1 MSEYHQAFK
10 ATCDRLGLP
19 LNEGKRVVAATEGA
33 LQGGEIEGVEGV
45 VFKLATDKQV
55 QLIGLSV
62 ALLVGFKVREFELRH
77 WVGNAIFG
85 MSLRRPLMSLLEV
98 VFNDIVLAQAGPL
111 ALSAATRDEITAVLA
126 LIPLMSMNL
135 RTALTVTDASP
146 TGGGA
151 ATSQEFKQ

>member
-77 WVGNAIFG
+77 WVGNAMPF
-85 MSLRRPLMSLLEV
+85 
-98 VFNDIVLAQAGPL
+98 LA
-111 ALSAATRDEITAVLA
+111 
-126 LIPLMSMNL
+126 
-135 RTALTVTDASP
+135 
-146 TGGGA
+146 
-151 ATSQEFKQ
+151 